1 MHRKINFTPAP
12 RENGVR
18 GEVFCELRNY
28 NGRITT
34 PEIGIDIVCDHTG
47 FKIPCI
53 ADPVL
58 GAARNVQIFRENE
71 LHAFYRNIPATG
83 VIMSWDGE
91 GFHAPG
97 MFIPIG
103 IHFCK
108 DHCQRHPLSGA
119 DILNGQI

>member
-1 MHRKINFTPAP
+1 MCIKKQLHPCPT
-12 RENGVR
+12 ENGVR
-18 GEVFCELRNY
+18 GEMFRKLRND
-28 NGRITT
+28 NGGITA

-53 ADPVL
+53 ADSVL
-58 GAARNVQIFRENE
+58 GVAWNIQVFGKDE

-83 VIMSWDGE
+83 VIMGGNGE

-103 IHFCK
+103 IHFRE
-108 DHCQRHPLSGA
+108 DHCQRHPFSGA
-119 DILNGQI
+119 DILNGHI